1 MTSISFYIKEMS
13 CSNCSEN
20 LIKALNKNGFD
31 DVEIDFA
38 DRVVT
43 INFDETKFDIQNIKE
58 VISKNGFTPKVVD

>member
-31 DVEIDFA
+31 DVEIDFV